1 MKYYKAKIDPAGNT
15 YSCDMVRLKC
25 DFGDNSKGL
34 VEYLA
39 HKSAYDLDYEIRYF
53 KSYSNF
59 TYRHLWTIYSP
70 YEDNVS
76 FTVGLDLGN
85 QQQNIGFVEFNPNK
99 VELRDKAKSIL
110 HTVLN
115 FAIIKELKRYD
126 LAIDIMCKRS
136 EAHIIRQGKRR
147 YTKIL
152 ENDGLTE
159 YLGVH
164 NTEGFVKLY
173 DKTKESDLQDE
184 ILTRLEITL
193 LKHTDA
199 SRVFPVVTLGDD
211 DISLCLTGLTETD
224 RVLID
229 LLRNNEDKGYYL
241 QRLGYVKRKKIE
253 PYLLSTTLSL
263 DKNCSYHVK
272 QLALAYE

>member
-1 MKYYKAKIDPAGNT
+1 MDYFKPKVDPNGNI

-25 DFGDNSKGL
+25 DFGDNSKAL
-34 VEYLA
+34 VEFLS
-39 HKSAYDLDYEIRYF
+39 HKSAYDLKYEIKYY
-53 KSYSNF
+53 KSYNNF
-59 TYRHLWTIYSP
+59 SYKHLWTIYSP

-85 QQQNIGFVEFNPNK
+85 SQQSIGFVEFNPNK
-99 VELRDKAKSIL
+99 VELRDDARAIL
-110 HTVLN
+110 RTVLN
-115 FAIIKELKRYD
+115 FAIIRELKRYD
-126 LAIDIMCKRS
+126 LAIDLACQRS
-136 EAHIIRQGKRR
+136 EAHLIRQGKRR

-164 NTEGFVKLY
+164 NTEGFTKLY
-173 DKTKESDLQDE
+173 DKTKESDLKDE

-193 LKHTDA
+193 LRHTDPQ
-199 SRVFPVVTLGDD
+199 RVFPVVKLGHD
-211 DISLCLTGLTETD
+211 DISLCITGLTQTD

-229 LLRNNEDKGYYL
+229 LLRDNEDKGYYL
-241 QRLGYVKRKKIE
+241 QRLGYDKRKKIE
-253 PYLLSTTLSL
+253 PYLLSTTLDL
-263 DKNCSYHVK
+263 DSNCSYHVK